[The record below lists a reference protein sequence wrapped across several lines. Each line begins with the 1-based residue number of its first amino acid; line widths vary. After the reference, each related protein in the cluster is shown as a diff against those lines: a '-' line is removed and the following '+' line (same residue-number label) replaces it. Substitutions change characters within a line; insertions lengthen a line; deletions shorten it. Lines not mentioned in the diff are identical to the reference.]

1 MPFLVDA
8 ASQAAA
14 SSQIPNRK
22 QLLADGIDGLKTN
35 NQNLVNLAKE
45 LADSPYHTELQ
56 AKFTEAA
63 SAIGDAYRHIVE
75 AAKIEETNALARL
88 KAALAKIAELIDLAK
103 RVTKNSGDLMNAF
116 LNGGDYK
123 GMLDGVEQEVDEL
136 AKVARSLLDDIHDP
150 IMKRVVEKAVRDVKE
165 AGQALV
171 DAIKRGDKKAAQIAH
186 HQLVQAAQRLVVA
199 SRANAAQ
206 QYAIHMGT
214 EALRAA
220 VQDLEAAL
228 AAGDPIAVRSAAGE
242 MAQFARSIADELE
255 RRANETD
262 DPKEQKRLRDAADA
276 IRKAAMALLAAAK
289 GYDPN
294 DPDARA
300 ALLKAKQELE
310 RAVAQARSM
319 EQTPE
324 GFDDVD
330 IGYRLEQEEEER
342 RRAEAKAS
350 KPFSIFDYE
359 VQPGDDPL
367 LKAAKEQA
375 LAALEVI
382 REAEKYLNDK
392 TDPKL
397 RRQILEASNLVRD
410 LVAKMVDLAKQLA
423 ENPNDPALSRA
434 LADSQIELAK
444 AIAHLAGLLVQ
455 GDKDLQEALRALA
468 EAAGDK
474 SDEDP
479 SGINALDLNEFYKL
493 CALINTR
500 LWDNWGDNKETNVQA
515 AVTISKEIAT
525 LVTKAG
531 KLLAGMA
538 KTVKA
543 KDAGAKFDMNA
554 KIISDNALKMKI
566 LAAVKAAAGEDTGRQ
581 VGSAAMGLKT
591 QVTDCVNTVKAT
603 VLRHRVKQTE
613 KQISALKLIA
623 AAVRKARFGN

>member
-1 MPFLVDA
+1 LQEGINGLR
-8 ASQAAA
+8 S
-14 SSQIPNRK
+14 NT
-22 QLLADGIDGLKTN
+22 QLLIT
-35 NQNLVNLAKE
+35 LAKD
-45 LADSPYHTELQ
+45 LADSPYHAELQ
-56 AKFTEAA
+56 AKYTECAND
-63 SAIGDAYRHIVE
+63 IGAAYRHIVE
-75 AAKIEETNALARL
+75 AAKIEEVNEFDRL
-88 KAALAKIAELIDLAK
+88 KAALAKVAQLIDLAK
-103 RVTKNSGDLMNAF
+103 RVTKNSGDLLNAF
-116 LNGGDYK
+116 MNGGDYK

-136 AKVARSLLDDIHDP
+136 GRVARSLLDDIHDP
-150 IMKRVVEKAVRDVKE
+150 IMKRVVEKAIKDVKE
-165 AGQALV
+165 AGKALV
-171 DAIKRGDKKAAQIAH
+171 EAIKKGDKKGAQIAH
-186 HQLVQAAQRLVVA
+186 HNLVNAAQRLVVA

-214 EALRAA
+214 EALKSA

-228 AAGDPIAVRSAAGE
+228 AAGDPVAVRAAAGD
-242 MAQFARSIADELE
+242 MATFARSIADELD
-255 RRANETD
+255 RRADLTE
-262 DPKEQKRLRDAADA
+262 DPKEKERLRNAADA

-300 ALLKAKQELE
+300 GLLKAKQDLE
-310 RAVAQARSM
+310 RAVAQARSL
-319 EQTPE
+319 ESTPE

-342 RRAEAKAS
+342 RRAELKAA

-359 VQPGDDPL
+359 LQQGDDPL
-367 LKAAKEQA
+367 LKASKEQA

-397 RRQILEASNLVRD
+397 RKEIMDASNVVKD
-410 LVAKMVDLAKQLA
+410 LIGKVVDLARLVA
-423 ENPNDPALSRA
+423 ENPNDPLLAKQ
-434 LADSQIELAK
+434 LADAQIALAK
-444 AIAHLAGLLVQ
+444 AIANLAGLTVK
-455 GDKDLQEALRALA
+455 GDKDLQAALAALA
-468 EAAGDK
+468 EAAGDQ
-474 SDEDP
+474 SGEDP

-500 LWDNWGDNKETNVQA
+500 LWDNWGDSKNTEVKA
-515 AVTISKEIAT
+515 AVTISKEIAV

-543 KDAGAKFDMNA
+543 KDAGQKFDNNA
-554 KIISDNALKMKI
+554 KVISDNALKMKI
-566 LAAVKAAAGEDTGRQ
+566 LAAVKAASGEDTGRQ

-623 AAVRKARFGN
+623 AAVRKARFG